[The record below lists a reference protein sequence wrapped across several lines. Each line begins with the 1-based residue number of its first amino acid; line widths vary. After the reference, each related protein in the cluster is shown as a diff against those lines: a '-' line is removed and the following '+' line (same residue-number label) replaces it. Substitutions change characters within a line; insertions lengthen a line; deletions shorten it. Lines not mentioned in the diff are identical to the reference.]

1 MGLDLPQNANEV
13 VQRSKTDVQRELAES
28 NPFLENSWL
37 GALVTAAANR
47 IFDFYIQLQE
57 ALNLNFPDTAT
68 EEFLDRWSSIYG
80 VPRTAATQSSGNIV
94 ATGTATTVIPISTGY
109 QSSDGLSYTTTA
121 AATITAQSLSV
132 ASIVRIGNVA
142 IVTTTVDH
150 EIASNVAVTIS
161 GAVQT
166 EYNGVQIVIVT
177 ATNQFEFDVS
187 GTPVTPATG
196 TILAGFTAA
205 SVPVQSV
212 DFETTEQTV
221 NQSLD
226 AVLTLGSPIAG
237 VDNAANVDFGALG
250 GGVAQES
257 DTDLRNRLLGRIQNP
272 VAHFS
277 VSDIENQAKLVPGVT
292 RVFVQ
297 PVTPASGQ
305 VTIYFMRDNDADPI
319 PDSSEVATVKAKIV
333 EIVPACTNTVD
344 VIVNA
349 PTAVVTNFAFT
360 SISPSTL
367 TMQTAIIASLEQF
380 FSESTEVGVDVD
392 EDKYRCAIISTIDT
406 ETGDQLQT
414 FTLSSP
420 SGDISVGTGQIATL
434 GTVSFS

>member
-1 MGLDLPQNANEV
+1 MGLDLPENADEV
-13 VQRSKTDVQRELAES
+13 VQRSKTDVQRDLAES

-57 ALNLNFPDTAT
+57 AINLNFPDTT
-68 EEFLDRWSSIYG
+68 SGDFLDRWASIYG
-80 VPRTAATQSSGNIV
+80 VPRTAATQSSGSIV

-121 AATITAQSLSV
+121 SATITLQSLSV
-132 ASIVRIGNVA
+132 TSIIRTGSTA
-142 IVTTTVDH
+142 TVTTAVDH

-177 ATNQFEFDVS
+177 AANEFQYEVS

-205 SVPVQSV
+205 NVPVQSD
-212 DFETTEQTV
+212 DFETTDTTV
-221 NQSLD
+221 NQPLD
-226 AVLTLGSPIAG
+226 AVLTLGSPISG
-237 VDNAANVDFGALG
+237 VDNDASVDFGTLG
-250 GGVAQES
+250 GGVPQES
-257 DTDLRNRLLGRIQNP
+257 DTDLRNRLLSRIQNP
-272 VAHFS
+272 IAHFS

-297 PVTPASGQ
+297 SITPAVGQ
-305 VTIYFMRDNDADPI
+305 VTVYFMRDNDTDSI
-319 PDSSEVATVKAKIV
+319 PDASEVVTVKAKID
-333 EIVPACTNTVD
+333 EILPANTNTVD

-349 PTAVVTNFAFT
+349 PTAVPTNFTFT
-360 SISPSTL
+360 AISPDTL
-367 TMQTAIIASLEQF
+367 TMEAAITASLVQF
-380 FSESTEVGVDVD
+380 FDEATEVGVDVT
-392 EDKYRCAIISTIDT
+392 EDKYRSAIISTIDT
-406 ETGDQLQT
+406 ETGDQLET
-414 FTLSSP
+414 FTLSAP
-420 SGDISVGTGQIATL
+420 TGDITITTSQIGTL
-434 GTVSFS
+434 GTVTF

>member
-1 MGLDLPQNANEV
+1 MGLDLPENADEV
-13 VQRSKTDVQRELAES
+13 VQRSKTDVQRDLAES

-57 ALNLNFPDTAT
+57 AINLNFPDTT
-68 EEFLDRWSSIYG
+68 SGDFLDRWASIYG
-80 VPRTAATQSSGNIV
+80 VPRTAATQSTGNIV

-121 AATITAQSLSV
+121 SATITAQSLSV
-132 ASIVRIGNVA
+132 TSIIRTGSIA
-142 IVTTTVDH
+142 TVTTAVDH

-166 EYNGVQIVIVT
+166 EYNGVQEIIVT
-177 ATNQFEFDVS
+177 AANQFEYNVS

-196 TILAGFTAA
+196 TILAAFTAA
-205 SVPVQSV
+205 NVPVQSD
-212 DFETTEQTV
+212 DFETTETTV

-226 AVLTLGSPIAG
+226 AVLTLGSPISG
-237 VDNAANVDFGALG
+237 VDNAANVDFGTLG

-257 DTDLRNRLLGRIQNP
+257 DTDLRNRLLSRIQNP

-297 PVTPASGQ
+297 PITPAVGQ
-305 VTIYFMRDNDADPI
+305 VTVYFMRDNDTDSI
-319 PDSSEVATVKAKIV
+319 PDASEVVTVKAKID
-333 EIVPACTNTVD
+333 EILPANTNTVD

-349 PTAVVTNFAFT
+349 PTAVSTNFTFT
-360 SISPSTL
+360 AISPDTL
-367 TMQTAIIASLEQF
+367 TMEAAITASLEQF
-380 FSESTEVGVDVD
+380 FDEATEVGVDVT
-392 EDKYRCAIISTIDT
+392 EDKYRSAIISTIDT
-406 ETGDQLQT
+406 ETGEQLQT
-414 FTLSSP
+414 FTLSTP
-420 SGDISVGTGQIATL
+420 TTDISISTNQIGTL
-434 GTVSFS
+434 GTVSF

>member
-1 MGLDLPQNANEV
+1 MGLDLPENADEV
-13 VQRSKTDVQRELAES
+13 VQRSKTDVQRDLAES

-57 ALNLNFPDTAT
+57 AINLNFPDTT
-68 EEFLDRWSSIYG
+68 SGDFLDRWASIYG
-80 VPRTAATQSSGNIV
+80 VPRTAATQSTGNVV

-121 AATITAQSLSV
+121 SATITAQSLSV
-132 ASIVRIGNVA
+132 TSIIRIGSIA
-142 IVTTTVDH
+142 TVTTAVDH

-166 EYNGVQIVIVT
+166 EYNGVQEIIVT
-177 ATNQFEFDVS
+177 AANQFEYEVS

-205 SVPVQSV
+205 NVPVQSD
-212 DFETTEQTV
+212 DFETTDTTV
-221 NQSLD
+221 NQPLD
-226 AVLTLGSPIAG
+226 AVLTLGSPISG
-237 VDNAANVDFGALG
+237 VDNAANVDFGTLG

-257 DTDLRNRLLGRIQNP
+257 DTDLRNRLLSRIQNP

-297 PVTPASGQ
+297 SITPAVGQ
-305 VTIYFMRDNDADPI
+305 VTVYFMRDNDTDSI
-319 PDSSEVATVKAKIV
+319 PDASEVVTVKAKID
-333 EIVPACTNTVD
+333 EILPANTNTVD

-349 PTAVVTNFAFT
+349 PTAVSTNFTFT
-360 SISPSTL
+360 AISPDTL
-367 TMQTAIIASLEQF
+367 TMEAAITASLEQF
-380 FSESTEVGVDVD
+380 FDEATEVGVDVT
-392 EDKYRCAIISTIDT
+392 EDKYRSAIISTIDT
-406 ETGDQLQT
+406 ETGEQLQT
-414 FTLSSP
+414 FTLSTP
-420 SGDISVGTGQIATL
+420 TTDISISTNQIGTL
-434 GTVSFS
+434 GTVSF

>member
-1 MGLDLPQNANEV
+1 MGLDLPQNADEV

-57 ALNLNFPDTAT
+57 AINLNFPDTT
-68 EEFLDRWSSIYG
+68 TGEFLDRWASIYG
-80 VPRTAATQSSGNIV
+80 VSRTAATQSSGNIV

-132 ASIVRIGNVA
+132 TSIVRSGNVA
-142 IVTTTVDH
+142 TVTTAVDH

-161 GAVQT
+161 GAEQT
-166 EYNGVQIVIVT
+166 EYNGVQQVIVT
-177 ATNQFEFDVS
+177 AANEFQFTVS

-237 VDNAANVDFGALG
+237 VDNDASVDFATLG

-257 DTDLRNRLLGRIQNP
+257 DTDLRNRLLSRIQNP
-272 VAHFS
+272 IAHFS
-277 VSDIENQAKLVPGVT
+277 VSDIENQARLIAGVT

-297 PVTPASGQ
+297 SVTPAVGQ
-305 VTIYFMRDNDADPI
+305 VTIYFMRDNDADSI
-319 PDSSEVATVKAKIV
+319 PDASEVATVKDKIL
-333 EIVPACTNTVD
+333 EIKPANTADGD
-344 VIVNA
+344 VIVSA
-349 PTAVVTNFAFT
+349 PVAVPTTFGFT
-360 SISPSTL
+360 SITPDTV
-367 TMQTAIIASLEQF
+367 TMQNAITASLEQF
-380 FSESTEVGVDVD
+380 FDEVPEVGIDVD
-392 EDKYRCAIISTIDT
+392 EDKYRSAIISTIDT
-406 ETGDQLQT
+406 DTGQQLQT
-414 FTLSSP
+414 FTLSTP
-420 SGDISVGTGQIATL
+420 SGDITVNQGQIATL
-434 GTVSFS
+434 ATVGF

>member
-1 MGLDLPQNANEV
+1 MGLDLPQNADEV
-13 VQRSKTDVQRELAES
+13 VQRSKTDVQRDLAES

-57 ALNLNFPDTAT
+57 AINLNFPDTT
-68 EEFLDRWSSIYG
+68 TGEFLDRWASIYG
-80 VPRTAATQSSGNIV
+80 VSRTAATQSSGNIV
-94 ATGTATTVIPISTGY
+94 ATGTATTIIPISTGY

-121 AATITAQSLSV
+121 AATITDQSLSV
-132 ASIVRIGNVA
+132 TSIIRSGTIA
-142 IVTTTVDH
+142 TVTTAVDH

-161 GAVQT
+161 GADQT
-166 EYNGVQIVIVT
+166 EYNGVQEITVI
-177 ATNQFEFDVS
+177 AANQFIFTVS
-187 GTPVTPATG
+187 GSPVTPATG
-196 TILAGFTAA
+196 IILADFTAA

-237 VDNAANVDFGALG
+237 VDNDASVDFGTLG

-257 DTDLRNRLLGRIQNP
+257 DTDLRNRLLSRIQNP
-272 VAHFS
+272 IAHFS
-277 VSDIENQAKLVPGVT
+277 VSDIENQAKLIAGVT

-297 PVTPASGQ
+297 PITPAVGQ

-319 PDSSEVATVKAKIV
+319 PDASEVATVKDKIL
-333 EIVPACTNTVD
+333 EIKPANTADGD

-349 PTAVVTNFAFT
+349 PVAVSTAFTFT
-360 SISPSTL
+360 SITPNTA
-367 TMQTAIIASLEQF
+367 TMENAITASLQQF
-380 FSESTEVGVDVD
+380 FDEVPEVGVNVD
-392 EDKYRCAIISTIDT
+392 EDKYRSAIISTIDT
-406 ETGDQLQT
+406 DTGEQLQT
-414 FTLSSP
+414 FTLSTP
-420 SGDISVGTGQIATL
+420 SGDITINVGEIATL
-434 GTVSFS
+434 GAVTF

>member
-1 MGLDLPQNANEV
+1 MALNLPQNADEV
-13 VQRSKTDVQRELAES
+13 VQRSKTDVQRALAES

-57 ALNLNFPDTAT
+57 AISLNFPDTT
-68 EEFLDRWSSIYG
+68 TGDFLDRWASIYG
-80 VPRTAATQSSGNIV
+80 VPRTAATQSNGNIV
-94 ATGTATTVIPISTGY
+94 ATGTAAIVIPISTGY

-132 ASIVRIGNVA
+132 TSIIRSGSTA
-142 IVTTTVDH
+142 TVTTDVDH

-161 GAVQT
+161 GADQS
-166 EYNGVQIVIVT
+166 EYNGVKEITVT
-177 ATNQFEFDVS
+177 AANEFQFIVS

-237 VDNAANVDFGALG
+237 VDNDASVDFGALG

-257 DTDLRNRLLGRIQNP
+257 DTDLRNRLLSRIQNP

-277 VSDIENQAKLVPGVT
+277 VSDIENQAKLIPGVT

-297 PVTPASGQ
+297 PITPAIGQ
-305 VTIYFMRDNDADPI
+305 VTMFFMRDNDEDPI
-319 PDSSEVATVKAKIV
+319 PDASEVATVKDKIL
-333 EIVPACTNTVD
+333 EIDPANTATTD
-344 VIVNA
+344 VIVSA
-349 PTAVVTNFAFT
+349 PTAVPTAFTFT
-360 SISPSTL
+360 SISPDTA
-367 TMQTAIIASLEQF
+367 TMQAAITASLEQF
-380 FSESTEVGVDVD
+380 FSEETEVGINVD
-392 EDKYRCAIISTIDT
+392 EDKYRSAIISTIDT
-406 ETGDQLQT
+406 ETGDALDT
-414 FTLSSP
+414 FTLSTP
-420 SGDISVGTGQIATL
+420 SGDIVIGVGQIATL
-434 GTVSFS
+434 GTVIFP